1 MLSML
6 GTPASAQLDEAAGS
20 EALSLHTSFDHYWR
34 RYVESS
40 RTGDTETA
48 SRMLEEIKRLRVE
61 RGVFALHDIA
71 LSFAY
76 RGFTHLQGGDVA
88 QAREHFEIALGL
100 APNLPTAYQ
109 GLAALGEREGGLGHL
124 TAFGHRVQAQLAA
137 LRSGR
142 DGPYAAWNIVFLVF
156 AALMLTIFVFAALIV
171 SRYAALLYHDIE
183 ERVGELLG
191 SNGVLA
197 VTIGLLLVPA
207 IATAGIGW
215 LAPYWLAL
223 TFGYQ
228 SIKERAASVF
238 CLLLILAAAPFVG
251 LYATWSRTVS
261 NPVYQAALSS
271 TTGTFDVDDVIVLRE
286 AVRIS
291 PGDHEL
297 QFLLAAQYKNHG
309 DYELAAQQYRT
320 IIQNFPGDVE
330 AKVNLGNIYF
340 AQRDWEGALVQ
351 YNEALQSNSQLAMAY
366 YNKSLAHAENFEFS
380 EREDARAQAER
391 IDPLAVASHED
402 QTGSY
407 RVVADVRL
415 DEKAI
420 LSKFYGLSD
429 GIRERPV
436 EAFLDAS
443 VLKGYGLRF
452 LAVPLLLAVLILV
465 LEVSFSER
473 RLTQRCWKC
482 GSAFCGRCQIG
493 TGRKGLCTQCY
504 HLFFMKDGVS
514 AQARNEKLRQV
525 QSVSKKQSI
534 IFRALSILAPGSGH
548 IGAGMPFIGLIL
560 VFVWI
565 QSACAIWLGG
575 ALYALPDGILGGIR
589 LPSYASM
596 AFMAMALLMAN
607 IIPRSTTR

>member
-1 MLSML
+1 M
-6 GTPASAQLDEAAGS
+6 
-20 EALSLHTSFDHYWR
+20 
-34 RYVESS
+34 
-40 RTGDTETA
+40 GDTDTA
-48 SRMLEEIKRLRVE
+48 RRMLEEIKRLRVE

-71 LSFAY
+71 QSFAY
-76 RGFTHLQGGDVA
+76 RGFTHLESGDVE
-88 QAREHFEIALGL
+88 QAREHFEIVLDLG
-100 APNLPTAYQ
+100 PNLPTAYQ
-109 GLAALGEREGGLGHL
+109 GLAALDEREGGLGHL
-124 TAFGHRVQAQLAA
+124 TALGHRVQAQLAA
-137 LRSGR
+137 LRSER
-142 DGPYAAWNIVFLVF
+142 DGPYAAWNLVFLIFAAMTLAFFVF
-156 AALMLTIFVFAALIV
+156 AALMTY
-171 SRYAALLYHDIE
+171 RYGTLLYHDVA

-191 SNGVLA
+191 SKAVLA
-197 VTIGLLLVPA
+197 VTLGLLLVPV
-207 IATAGIGW
+207 IATAGKGW

-223 TFGYQ
+223 TFDYQ
-228 SIKERAASVF
+228 SIKERAVTVSS
-238 CLLLILAAAPFVG
+238 LLLLLAAAPFME
-251 LYATWSRTVS
+251 LYATWSRTVP

-286 AVRIS
+286 AVHKS
-291 PGDHEL
+291 PGDREL

-380 EREDARAQAER
+380 EREHARAQAEGL
-391 IDPLAVASHED
+391 DALAVASHEN

-407 RVVADVRL
+407 RVVADFRL
-415 DEKAI
+415 DKNMI

-429 GIRERPV
+429 GMREQPV
-436 EAFLDAS
+436 QAFLDAS
-443 VLKGYGLRF
+443 VLKGWGLRF
-452 LAVPLLLAVLILV
+452 VAAPILLAVLIVV
-465 LEVSFSER
+465 LEVMFKER

-525 QSVSKKQSI
+525 QNVSKTQSI

-548 IGAGMPFIGLIL
+548 IGAGTPFIGLIL
-560 VFVWI
+560 LFVWI
-565 QSACAIWLGG
+565 LSACAIWLEG
-575 ALYALPDGILGGIR
+575 AVYALPDGILGGIS
-589 LPSYASM
+589 LPSYALM
-596 AFMAMALLMAN
+596 ALMGLALLMAN
-607 IIPRSTTR
+607 ITPRSMTRG